1 MEIHIGERVA
11 ELEMLRKE
19 GNKVDFLIDGKPWH
33 VDIVLAENGNCSI
46 LHEGHSFNAGLIRS
60 EGGKEYEVSIL
71 SRTLHVDII
80 DNQKK
85 YLRLRRSTGEEEH
98 QDCICAPM
106 PGKVVSIPVSV
117 GQHLEAGDIAIVLE
131 AMKMQSNYKVSAPC
145 RVREILVS
153 EGDTVSTNQRLIL
166 FDPHE

>member
-11 ELEMLRKE
+11 QLEMLRKD
-19 GNKVDFLIDGKPWH
+19 GNQVDFLIDGKPCH

-46 LHEGHSFNAGLIRS
+46 LHEGHSFNAGLNRS
-60 EGGKEYEVSIL
+60 DSGREYEVSIL
-71 SRTLHVDII
+71 SRTLHVDIV

-85 YLRLRRSTGEEEH
+85 YLRLKRSNEDARQEA
-98 QDCICAPM
+98 ILAPM

-117 GQHLEAGDIAIVLE
+117 GQQLQAGDIAIVLE

-145 RVREILVS
+145 RVSQILVR
-153 EGDTVSTNQRLIL
+153 EGDTVATNQRLIQ
-166 FDPHE
+166 FDSPDE